1 MLNIAHRGFSGKYP
15 ENTMLAFEKAIEAGA
30 DGIEFDVH
38 FSKDGELVIIHDERI
53 DRTTDG
59 KGFVVDYTYDELSRF
74 DASATFTGVY
84 GFNKIPTLRE
94 YFELVKPIDGFITN
108 IELKT
113 GVNEYPGIEKAVYEL
128 IKEFGLEKRIIIS
141 SFNHYSVMRFKEIA
155 PEIVC
160 GYLTGD
166 WVYNFGEYTKTRGV
180 ECVHPRFNSL
190 NSQSV
195 AEIKSNGI
203 RINTWTVN
211 DEDEVKRL
219 YNLGTDAVI
228 TNFPD
233 MAKRVIENEKRQKND
248 DIF

>member
-30 DGIEFDVH
+30 DGAELDVH
-38 FSKDGELVIIHDERI
+38 FTKDGEIVVIHDERI

-59 KGFVVDYTYDELSRF
+59 KGFVVDFTYEELSKF
-74 DASATFTGVY
+74 DASAGFAGVY

-94 YFELVKPIDGFITN
+94 YFELVKPVDGFITN

-113 GVNEYPGIEKAVYEL
+113 SENEYPGIEKAVMEL
-128 IKEFGLEKRIIIS
+128 IDEFQLEDRIIIS
-141 SFNHYSVMRFKEIA
+141 SFNHYSVMRAKAVNPRIQ
-155 PEIVC
+155 C
-160 GYLTGD
+160 GFLESS
-166 WVYNFGEYTKTRGV
+166 WIYNFGEYTKTRNV

-190 NSQSV
+190 NEGSV
-195 AEIKSNGI
+195 AEIKSNSI

-211 DEDEVKRL
+211 EEEDVERL
-219 YNLGTDAVI
+219 YTLGIDAVI

-233 MAKRVIENEKRQKND
+233 MAKRVIDNMKK
-248 DIF
+248 